1 MENNTNTT
9 TKPIIIAMNNFKQ
22 NIVKAINDAQ
32 MPMAIVNMLLK
43 DIIMQCNQ
51 LEKQELEVTMRQYNK
66 QQTESEEDTDEN

>member
-9 TKPIIIAMNNFKQ
+9 TKPIIIAMNDFKQ

-43 DIIMQCNQ
+43 DIIMQCDQ
-51 LEKQELEVTMRQYNK
+51 LEKQELEVTMQQYNK
-66 QQTESEEDTDEN
+66 QQTESEEDTYEN

>member
-9 TKPIIIAMNNFKQ
+9 TKPIIIAMNDFKQ

-43 DIIMQCNQ
+43 DIIMQCDQ
-51 LEKQELEVTMRQYNK
+51 LEKQELEVTMQQYNK
-66 QQTESEEDTDEN
+66 QHTESEEDTDEN

>member
-9 TKPIIIAMNNFKQ
+9 TKPIIIAMNDFKQ

-43 DIIMQCNQ
+43 DIIMQCDQ
-51 LEKQELEVTMRQYNK
+51 LEKQEFEVTMQQYNK

>member
-9 TKPIIIAMNNFKQ
+9 TKPIIIAMNAFKQ

-32 MPMAIVNMLLK
+32 MPMTIVNMLLK
-43 DIIMQCNQ
+43 DIIMQCDQ
-51 LEKQELEVTMRQYNK
+51 LEKQELEVTMQQYNK

>member
-9 TKPIIIAMNNFKQ
+9 TKPIIIAMNDFKQ

-43 DIIMQCNQ
+43 DIIMQCDQ
-51 LEKQELEVTMRQYNK
+51 LEKQELEVTMQQYNK
-66 QQTESEEDTDEN
+66 QQTESEEDTD

>member
-9 TKPIIIAMNNFKQ
+9 TKPIIIAMNDFKQ
-22 NIVKAINDAQ
+22 NIVKAINDSQ

-51 LEKQELEVTMRQYNK
+51 LEKQELEVTMQQYTK
-66 QQTESEEDTDEN
+66 QQKEAEDKDKN

>member
-9 TKPIIIAMNNFKQ
+9 TKPIIIAMNDFKQ

-43 DIIMQCNQ
+43 DIIMQCDQ
-51 LEKQELEVTMRQYNK
+51 LEKQELEVTMQQYNK

>member
-9 TKPIIIAMNNFKQ
+9 TKPIIIAMNDFKQ

-43 DIIMQCNQ
+43 DIIMQCDQ
-51 LEKQELEVTMRQYNK
+51 LEKQELEVAMQQYNK

>member
-9 TKPIIIAMNNFKQ
+9 TKPIIIAMNDFKQ
-22 NIVKAINDAQ
+22 NIVKAINESQ

-43 DIIMQCNQ
+43 DIIMQCDQ
-51 LEKQELEVTMRQYNK
+51 LEKQELEVTMQQYNK

>member
-43 DIIMQCNQ
+43 DIIMQCDQ

>member
-9 TKPIIIAMNNFKQ
+9 TKPIIIAMNDFKQ

-32 MPMAIVNMLLK
+32 MPIAIVNMLLK
-43 DIIMQCNQ
+43 DIIMQCDQ
-51 LEKQELEVTMRQYNK
+51 LEKQELEVTMQQYNK

>member
-9 TKPIIIAMNNFKQ
+9 TKPIIIAMNDFKQ
-22 NIVKAINDAQ
+22 NIVKTINDAQ

-43 DIIMQCNQ
+43 DIIMQCDQ
-51 LEKQELEVTMRQYNK
+51 LEKQELEVTMQQYNK